1 MKKNR
6 IFKKVSI
13 AMIIFSI
20 VLSGVVLFQLKI
32 YNNSVLEIYARQQ
45 DQYIKLVLDQINIR
59 ESESDV
65 DEKSIKAVFKP
76 DKGHLHHKL
85 VAKGFTQKQAVL
97 ILYGLSASLGMFAII
112 LFDSGIWKALS
123 FLLMIIAAV
132 ALGYRN
138 FIKEKQ
144 TKPKMIDN
152 K

>member
-65 DEKSIKAVFKP
+65 DEKSIKE
-76 DKGHLHHKL
+76 
-85 VAKGFTQKQAVL
+85 
-97 ILYGLSASLGMFAII
+97 ILGS
-112 LFDSGIWKALS
+112 
-123 FLLMIIAAV
+123 
-132 ALGYRN
+132 
-138 FIKEKQ
+138 
-144 TKPKMIDN
+144 IDN
-152 K
+152 SEKEYWTLSKKDSIVFVKDVTETDQYRGFSTASTMYLKVEKNF

>member
-65 DEKSIKAVFKP
+65 DEKSIKRYLAQ
-76 DKGHLHHKL
+76 LI
-85 VAKGFTQKQAVL
+85 TQKRNTG
-97 ILYGLSASLGMFAII
+97 LYQRRTRLYL
-112 LFDSGIWKALS
+112 
-123 FLLMIIAAV
+123 
-132 ALGYRN
+132 
-138 FIKEKQ
+138 
-144 TKPKMIDN
+144 
-152 K
+152 